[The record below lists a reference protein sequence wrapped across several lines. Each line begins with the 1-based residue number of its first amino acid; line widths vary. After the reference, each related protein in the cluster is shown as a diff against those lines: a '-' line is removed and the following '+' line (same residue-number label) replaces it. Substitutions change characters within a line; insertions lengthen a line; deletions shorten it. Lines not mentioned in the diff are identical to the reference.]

1 MMRSQYFF
9 ERSVHPTG
17 HSTGAS
23 SSRRMPWTHLGW
35 PVLIATLGLLATVIA
50 TGATWTSVERTDQE
64 RFLRGVEQTQAAML
78 DRMETYIA
86 VIRSTA
92 ALFAASEEV
101 TRAEFKAFVTKLT
114 LGERYPGIQGIGYS
128 VHVPPGQVKQIEAEM
143 RAQGAEGFRIW
154 PDTPRDEINT
164 IIYLEPFDRRNKVAV
179 GYDMSVD
186 PVRRAAMERA
196 RDTGEPASSGKVRL
210 VQEIDRQAQAG
221 FLIYV
226 PVYRNGAVPATVE
239 ERRRRFL
246 GHAYAPFRADD
257 LLGKLLGGETRPYLA
272 LEVHDGEPD
281 TGTLMHRSGDWSA
294 FSDVRYRTERSLEV
308 AGRHWTTV
316 YIAGPGLEATS
327 GRWLVSV
334 VAVGGLLATAM
345 LLVAAWFQSRARAE
359 AERASAAELLRA
371 QELEIINAVGAEV
384 SAQLDLDRLVQSIT
398 DAATRVSGAQV
409 GAFFYNV
416 HDERGES
423 YMLHALSGA
432 NPRLFA
438 GYSMPRNTELFAP
451 TFRGEAPVR
460 SDDIT
465 KDPRY
470 GRNAPHGGMPPG
482 HPMVRSYLAVPVV
495 SRSGETLGGLLLGH
509 GKPGVFTIRAERLVA
524 GLAAQAAVAVDNARL
539 FGAVQK
545 EAERRKLL
553 LDELNHRVKNTL
565 AAVQSIARQTSR
577 SAPTPEAFAASF
589 EGRLFALS
597 HTHDLLTRGNW
608 ENAPLAELAR
618 SELAPYGQ
626 SRAVVKGPAVL
637 LPPQDAVAIGMAFHE
652 LATNAAKYGALST
665 AGGHVRVGWSIA
677 PINGKPWLKIVWEE
691 AGGPPVA
698 APTRQGFG
706 TRLLGGGLANQLDG
720 MVTLDFPVGGLR
732 CVIEFPLVTG
742 AAAGAGAG
750 METRLAAGAV
760 A

>member
-1 MMRSQYFF
+1 
-9 ERSVHPTG
+9 
-17 HSTGAS
+17 
-23 SSRRMPWTHLGW
+23 MPWTHLGW
-35 PVLIATLGLLATVIA
+35 PVLVATLGLLATVVA
-50 TGATWTSVERTDQE
+50 TAATWRSVEQTDRQ
-64 RFLRGVEQTQAAML
+64 RFLRGVEQAHTAML
-78 DRMETYIA
+78 DRMDTYIA

-92 ALFAASEEV
+92 ALFAASEQV
-101 TRAEFKAFVTKLT
+101 TRTEFSAFVEKLT
-114 LGERYPGIQGIGYS
+114 LGKRYPGIQGIGFS
-128 VHVPPGQVKQIEAEM
+128 LHVPPGQIARVEADM
-143 RAQGAEGFRIW
+143 RAQGMEGFRVW
-154 PDTPRDEINT
+154 PDDPREEVNSIVY
-164 IIYLEPFDRRNKVAV
+164 IEPFDRRNQVAI
-179 GYDMSVD
+179 GFDMAVD

-196 RDTGEPASSGKVRL
+196 RDSGEPAASGKVRL
-210 VQEIDRQAQAG
+210 VQEIDGPAQSG

-226 PVYRNGAVPATVE
+226 PVYRGNVVPDTVE
-239 ERRRRFL
+239 ERRRLFV

-257 LLGKLLGGETRPYLA
+257 LLGRVLGGETRPYLA
-272 LEVHDGEPD
+272 LEVHDGEPAAA
-281 TGTLMHRSGDWSA
+281 TLMHQSGDWTA
-294 FSDVRYRTERSLEV
+294 YGDVRYRIERSVDV
-308 AGRHWTTV
+308 AGRRWTAS

-327 GRWLVSV
+327 GRWLVAV
-334 VAVGGLLATAM
+334 VAAGGLFATVL
-345 LLVAAWFQSRARAE
+345 LLVAAWFQARARAE

-371 QELEIINAVGAEV
+371 QELEIINTVGAEV

-432 NPRLFA
+432 NPRLFK
-438 GYSMPRNTELFAP
+438 GYSMPRNTDLFAP

-509 GKPGVFTIRAERLVA
+509 SKPGVFTVRAERLVV

-545 EAERRKLL
+545 EAEHRKLL

-577 SAPTPEAFAASF
+577 SAQTPEDFAASF

-608 ENAPLAELAR
+608 ESAPLVELAR
-618 SELAPYGQ
+618 SELAPYGPG
-626 SRAVVKGPAVL
+626 RAVLNGPPVW

-665 AGGHVRVGWSIA
+665 AGGHVRVGWSVVTCG
-677 PINGKPWLKIVWEE
+677 GKPWLKVVWEE
-691 AGGPPVA
+691 AGGPAVVA
-698 APTRQGFG
+698 PARRGFG
-706 TRLLGGGLANQLDG
+706 TKLLGGGLANQLDG
-720 MVTLDFPVGGLR
+720 IVTLDFPVTGVR
-732 CVIEFPLVTG
+732 CVIEFPLAVG
-742 AAAGAGAG
+742 AAAGVQ
-750 METRLAAGAV
+750 TRMAAGAV